1 MPEDAIEETGRAIG
15 ELLSPLLIAAAAGL
29 AGYLL
34 ARLIGALTRRIWRRH
49 PVTAAITT
57 QCRRPLRA
65 MMVVAGWFVGF
76 YYATLPRGEE
86 PPVWRGIILHA
97 LVILLII
104 TLAWLASRIATVAEE
119 SISNRYHFDKADD
132 RRARRVVTQAQMIRR
147 IITAA
152 VWLLALAAIL
162 MTFPAART
170 LGTSIFASAGIASV
184 VAGLAAQTTL
194 ANTFAGMQLA
204 FTDGI
209 RVDDIVIVE
218 GEYGRI
224 EEITLTYV
232 VVHIWDDRRLVMPA
246 TYFTTTPFENWTRR
260 PAELLGTVSFDLDWS
275 VPLTAMREEL
285 NRLLEA
291 SDLWDGRAG
300 SLQLIDAVDGGVR
313 ARVTVSA
320 ADAGKLWDLR
330 CYVREGLVEWLQV
343 EAPEA
348 LPRTRFLEVGN
359 NGRPTSPARRQS
371 AEGATSTP
379 SRDAEPAREGNQPAA
394 ADAKR
399 GPKRTSV
406 WQRRSASDI
415 EHDASFYTATIAGRK
430 IAEAF
435 SGPGEDVIQERE
447 ERARQDDE
455 PVGESDGAEESAD
468 GAEEPADGADIADT
482 KTLPSD
488 ISAKGGR

>member
-1 MPEDAIEETGRAIG
+1 MSEDAIEETGRAIG
-15 ELLSPLLIAAAAGL
+15 EVLTPVLIAVAAAFL
-29 AGYLL
+29 GYLL
-34 ARLIGALTRRIWRRH
+34 ARIVGALTRRIWRRH
-49 PVTAAITT
+49 PVTAAITAK
-57 QCRRPLRA
+57 CRRPLR
-65 MMVVAGWFVGF
+65 VLLTVLGGF
-76 YYATLPRGEE
+76 IGLFYATLTPGEE
-86 PPVWRGIILHA
+86 PAAWRGVVLHA

-104 TLAWLASRIATVAEE
+104 TVAWLATSIASVAEE
-119 SISNRYHFDKADD
+119 RVTSRYYSERAGDRKAK
-132 RRARRVVTQAQMIRR
+132 RVVTQAQMLRR
-147 IITAA
+147 IVIAA
-152 VWLLALAAIL
+152 VWILALAAIL

-170 LGTSIFASAGIASV
+170 VGTSIFASAGIASV

-232 VVHIWDDRRLVMPA
+232 VVHIWDDRRLVLPS
-246 TYFTTTPFENWTRR
+246 TYFTTTPYENWTRR
-260 PAELLGTVSFDLDWS
+260 AADLLGTVVFDLDWR
-275 VPLTAMREEL
+275 VPLRAMRAEL
-285 NRLLEA
+285 NRLLAA

-320 ADAGKLWDLR
+320 PDAGKLWDLR
-330 CYVREGLVEWLQV
+330 CYVREGLVEWLQA

-371 AEGATSTP
+371 AESATSTP

-394 ADAKR
+394 AEAKR

-435 SGPGEDVIQERE
+435 SGPGQDVIQERE

-455 PVGESDGAEESAD
+455 PIGESD